1 MFETLLNF
9 LGLSYAF
16 LSHVSVYVRL
26 KPGNETI
33 LYIQGN
39 VKKRLMKS
47 QASIKS
53 HPIHPILVAF
63 PIAFFTATLLLD
75 ISIMITDSSNIIDT
89 AARYLNLAGIIAA
102 VLAAIPGIIDY
113 EGTVPPNSSAKK
125 RATSHALLNTAM
137 LALFTLAYFLRENA
151 TPYLIIA
158 LEIPAFVLMSIAGWK
173 GGTLVYRNLIGVDM
187 RYANAGKWKEASIR
201 QTAGLIEVAKTDE
214 LNVNQMKLLHV
225 GDKRIAL
232 ARTEILHVAFDD
244 RCTHRG
250 GSLAGGTMIC
260 STVQCP
266 WHGSQF
272 DVEDGEVKAGPAK
285 QGIKTYKVIEK
296 DGKVFIE
303 LP

>member
-1 MFETLLNF
+1 
-9 LGLSYAF
+9 
-16 LSHVSVYVRL
+16 
-26 KPGNETI
+26 
-33 LYIQGN
+33 
-39 VKKRLMKS
+39 MKS
-47 QASIKS
+47 HASIKS
-53 HPIHPILVAF
+53 HPIHPILVSF

-75 ISIMITDSSNIIDT
+75 LSIIIIGSNNLIDT
-89 AARYLNLAGIIAA
+89 AGYLNLAGIIAA
-102 VLAAIPGIIDY
+102 VLAAIPGTIDY
-113 EGTVPPNSSAKK
+113 AATVPPNSSAKK

-137 LALFTLAYFLRENA
+137 LTLFTIAYFLREDA
-151 TPYLIIA
+151 SLYLIIA
-158 LEIPAFVLMSIAGWK
+158 IEIPAFILMSIAGWK

-187 RYANAGKWKEASIR
+187 RYANAGKWKEASIQ
-201 QTAGLIEVAKTDE
+201 QTSGLIEVARADE
-214 LNVNQMKLLHV
+214 LKVNQMKLLRV

-250 GSLAGGTMIC
+250 GSLAAGAMIC

-296 DGKVFIE
+296 EGTIFIE
-303 LP
+303 LQD